1 MERRLR
7 AGPWSNAGS
16 IMSPNQTKEIC
27 LFVPDAQ
34 TGRFLFNAESL
45 EALGINPVEAQQR
58 GYPMKEQ
65 TAFAD
70 FISIDDCAQFFPWD
84 RGLGDNIGVGPIPAA
99 APIPRHPES
108 RQDRKRLQAK
118 ATTCRNPGRLDCPGF
133 FFVAGQA
140 D

>member
-1 MERRLR
+1 
-7 AGPWSNAGS
+7 
-16 IMSPNQTKEIC
+16 MSPNQTKEIC

-118 ATTCRNPGRLDCPGF
+118 ATTCRTLGGWIARGSFLWRVRPIEG
-133 FFVAGQA
+133 VALG
-140 D
+140 

>member
-1 MERRLR
+1 
-7 AGPWSNAGS
+7 
-16 IMSPNQTKEIC
+16 MSPNQTKEIC

-99 APIPRHPES
+99 APSPDTPRAARIIRAYKL
-108 RQDRKRLQAK
+108 RQQLVETLGGWIARGSFLWRV
-118 ATTCRNPGRLDCPGF
+118 RPIEG
-133 FFVAGQA
+133 VALG
-140 D
+140 

>member
-1 MERRLR
+1 
-7 AGPWSNAGS
+7 
-16 IMSPNQTKEIC
+16 MSPNQTKEIC

-45 EALGINPVEAQQR
+45 ESLGINPVEAQQR

-108 RQDRKRLQAK
+108 RQDHKSLQAK
-118 ATTCRNPGRLDCPGF
+118 ATTCRNPERLDCPGF

>member
-1 MERRLR
+1 MKSKLDE
-7 AGPWSNAGS
+7 
-16 IMSPNQTKEIC
+16 EIC
-27 LFVPDAQ
+27 LFVRDAQ
-34 TGRFLFNAESL
+34 TRRFLFNAESL

-58 GYPMKEQ
+58 GYPMKER

-70 FISIDDCAQFFPWD
+70 FIGIGDCAQFFPWD

-108 RQDRKRLQAK
+108 RQDHKSLQAK

-133 FFVAGQA
+133 FFCGGSGRLKG
-140 D
+140 